1 MKTFLRYAAVG
12 AALVTTSP
20 ALAGPILGPNDPI
33 LAIDRDGD
41 LSLSNYPAAESPDKA
56 LDGDPGTKYLNFG
69 KLNTGLMVTPV
80 LGPSIIQSMVLTTAN
95 DAPER
100 DPASWAVYGTNDNI
114 DLLAPGVNN
123 GDSLIANWQLIAQG
137 NVALPATRLTVGP
150 VLSFAN
156 TTSYSTYRILFPT
169 VKDAVAANSMQVA
182 NIDLFSSNDG
192 SGTTVLTP
200 VDTVAAFQL
209 PARDSRYNANQA
221 PKYALDGTGPN
232 LNVPANS
239 SSPANEAPPNTV
251 DGTNNK
257 YLNFGA
263 VNSGFIVTPASGAA
277 QVRSFTLTSA
287 NDAPERDPAGWQLFG
302 TNSPITSPNNSHG
315 DGESWTLIDSGTIT
329 LPDARNTLGD
339 AVTVNNSAS
348 YSSYKMLFTGLRDA
362 TTANSMQIAE
372 ASFFTSAD
380 GTGTD
385 ILNSGDSILGIDADT
400 VTGLQ
405 TKYLN
410 FGNKN
415 SGVIVTPSAG
425 AKAVTGFQITT
436 ADDATE
442 RDPASYEI
450 YGTNSP
456 IISGDNSQGNSE
468 PWTLISS
475 GALTLPDERMTE
487 AALVSFANATSYT
500 SYKLVFPTLK
510 QVEDP
515 ANPGM
520 FLVPNSMQISGLQL
534 FDSSVAKSADF
545 NEDGRVDG
553 ADFLTWQRNLG
564 ATGATKAMGDA
575 TGDGLVNAAD
585 LTAWKGQFA
594 TAVAAAGA
602 VPEPGA
608 VMLVGAALAG
618 LGGFARR
625 RQGQALGSRL

>member
-1 MKTFLRYAAVG
+1 MKTFLRFAAVG
-12 AALVTTSP
+12 AALATTSP
-20 ALAGPILGPNDPI
+20 ALAGPILNPNDTI
-33 LAIDRDGD
+33 LAIDRDAP
-41 LSLSNYPAAESPDKA
+41 LSTSRYPVNESPINS
-56 LDGDPGTKYLNFG
+56 LDSDPGTKYLNFG
-69 KLNTGLMVTPV
+69 KLNTGLMITPA

-95 DAPER
+95 DHAER
-100 DPASWAVYGTNDNI
+100 DPSSWAIYGTNEAI
-114 DLLAPGVNN
+114 DLLAPGVDN

-137 NVALPATRLTVGP
+137 NVALPAARLTAGP

-156 TTSYSTYRILFPT
+156 TTSYSNYRILFPT
-169 VKDAVAANSMQVA
+169 VNNAATANSMQVA
-182 NIDLFSSNDG
+182 NIDLYSSNDG
-192 SGTTVLTP
+192 AGTPIQTP

-209 PARDSRYNANQA
+209 PAPDSRYNANEA
-221 PKYALDGTGPN
+221 PKYALDGTGVN
-232 LNVPANS
+232 LSYPSQSNS
-239 SSPANEAPPNTV
+239 PGNEGPPNTV
-251 DGTNNK
+251 DGTDAK

-277 QVRSFTLTSA
+277 QVRSFQLTSA

-302 TNSPITSPNNSHG
+302 TNQPIASQNNSHG
-315 DGESWTLIDSGTIT
+315 VGESWTLIDSGTIT
-329 LPDARNTLGD
+329 LPDERNTLGT
-339 AVTVNNSAS
+339 AVTVNNAAS

-380 GTGTD
+380 GTGTN
-385 ILNSGDSILGIDADT
+385 ILAPGDPILGIDADT

-410 FGNKN
+410 FGAKN

-425 AKAVTGFQITT
+425 AKVVTGLQITT
-436 ADDATE
+436 ANDAPE
-442 RDPASYEI
+442 RDPASYEL
-450 YGTNSP
+450 YGTNSA
-456 IISGDNSQGNSE
+456 IVSADNSQGNSE

-475 GALTLPDERMTE
+475 GTLTLPDERMTE

-500 SYKLVFPTLK
+500 SYRLVFPTLK
-510 QVEDP
+510 QVPDP

-545 NEDGRVDG
+545 NNDGRVDG

-575 TGDGLVNAAD
+575 TGDGLVNGAD

-608 VMLVGAALAG
+608 IMLAG
-618 LGGFARR
+618 LGLAGLGAAARR
-625 RQGQALGSRL
+625 RQD